1 MKQSSIAP
9 KRGGL
14 IIQIPAVAKAKDR
27 LQLSSR
33 MPTSSPLNA

>member
-27 LQLSSR
+27 
-33 MPTSSPLNA
+33 